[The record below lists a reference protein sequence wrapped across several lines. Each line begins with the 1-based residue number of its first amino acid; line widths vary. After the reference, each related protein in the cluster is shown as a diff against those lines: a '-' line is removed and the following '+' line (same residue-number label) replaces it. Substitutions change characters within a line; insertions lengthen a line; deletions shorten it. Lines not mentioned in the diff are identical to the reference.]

1 MTNLTKISAFIFLSF
16 IILVT
21 LLQAEDKSKYGRWTE
36 ERANQWYADTGW
48 IVGCNFLPSTAI
60 NQLEMFME
68 ETYDPETIDRELGW
82 AASLGFNTIRVY
94 LHDLFWVHDREGFLE
109 RLDHFLDICDNHN
122 LKPMLVI
129 FDGVW
134 HPFPKWGKQPE
145 PIPHLHNSGWVQS
158 PGVEILSDPSKY
170 DSLKGYVQGLMKH
183 FKDDERV
190 LAWDLFN
197 EPENRN
203 IPTYRR
209 HEPLNKHDL
218 AMELLDKTFKWA
230 REVDPSQ
237 PLTAGIWRDYEGL
250 VENSEIFQLMLN
262 ESDIITFH
270 NYLNLENV
278 KKHVTMMKRLFNRP
292 IICTEY
298 MARGTGNKFDPILG
312 YFKENNIG
320 AYNWGLVNGK
330 SQTIY
335 PWESWEKVFRDEPFE
350 WHHDI
355 FRKNGDPYRE
365 AEVKYI
371 RKLTGKHTK

>member
-1 MTNLTKISAFIFLSF
+1 MNFAKKLTVILS
-16 IILVT
+16 
-21 LLQAEDKSKYGRWTE
+21 LLSLATAAWAGKEADSGRWSE
-36 ERANQWYADTGW
+36 KRVNQWHSDFGW

-60 NQLEMFME
+60 NQLEMFQA
-68 ETYDPETIDRELGW
+68 ETYDPETIDRELGL
-82 AASLGFNTIRVY
+82 AESLGFNTVRVY
-94 LHDLFWVHDREGFLE
+94 LHDLFWVHDKEGFLE
-109 RLDHFLDICDNHN
+109 RLDDFLDICQSHN
-122 LKPMLVI
+122 IKPMLVI

-145 PIPHLHNSGWVQS
+145 PIPHLHNSQWVQS

-170 DSLKGYVQGLMKH
+170 DSLKPYVQGLMEY
-183 FKDDERV
+183 FKDDDRI

-230 REVDPSQ
+230 REVNPSQ
-237 PLTAGIWRDYEGL
+237 PLTAGIWLDYEGL
-250 VENSEIFQLMLN
+250 IKNTPIFQLMLR

-270 NYLNLENV
+270 NYLHLEDVEKQVN
-278 KKHVTMMKRLFNRP
+278 MLKRLFDRP

-298 MARGTGNKFDPILG
+298 MARGNGSKFDPILG
-312 YFKENNIG
+312 YFKDNNVG

-335 PWESWEKVFRDEPFE
+335 PWESWEKVFRDEPFL

-355 FRKNGDPYRE
+355 FRKNGEPYLKE
-365 AEVKYI
+365 EVEYI
-371 RKLTGKHTK
+371 RSLTGK